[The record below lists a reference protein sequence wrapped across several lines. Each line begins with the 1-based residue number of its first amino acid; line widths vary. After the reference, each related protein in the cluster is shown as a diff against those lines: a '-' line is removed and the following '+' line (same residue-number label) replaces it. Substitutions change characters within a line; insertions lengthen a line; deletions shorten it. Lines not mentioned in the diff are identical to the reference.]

1 MNVSMLIEIFGYI
14 GSALVV
20 VSMLMS
26 SVVKLRIINTAGSVI
41 SGTYALIIGSFPLA
55 LMNFCLIV
63 INVYNLFKLLKSEQ
77 QYDLIEEKTNDAF
90 LNYFLERYK
99 DDIRTYFP
107 GFQADTAGIDQAYII
122 CCNGT
127 PAGVMLGRQK
137 GEGVIDI
144 VIDYSIPAYRDCSI
158 GSFLYP
164 RLQKKGIRML
174 RFAQKE
180 TETHVA
186 YMQKMGF
193 VSENHVYI
201 KNL

>member
-77 QYDLIEEKTNDAF
+77 QYDLIDEKTNDAF
-90 LNYFLERYK
+90 LNYFLERYQ

-107 GFQADTAGIDQAYII
+107 EFQADTAGIDQAYLV

-186 YMQKMGF
+186 YMKKMGF